1 MIIFHPSKLLL
12 LQTEKICNFV
22 SPHSPLCNMSVSVQS
37 TSLDYAFWEPG
48 GIETRA
54 VNSISDIIWSLH
66 TLSHSREAI
75 KIILKKLLTAAI
87 IVLVIMQVVHESSN
101 PTDCIYLTEN
111 KLKDKTIT
119 DEEQ

>member
-1 MIIFHPSKLLL
+1 MIIFHPS
-12 LQTEKICNFV
+12 EFVICNFA

-37 TSLDYAFWEPG
+37 TSLDYVFWEPD
-48 GIETRA
+48 GIETRV

-101 PTDCIYLTEN
+101 PSDCIYLTEN